1 MKPKR
6 VYNIGVEIIY
16 YSIIKLRL
24 FLMRFKNN
32 TKKRDNDD
40 LVVFIFNT
48 PRFTESEVLIKL
60 SLIITSKDFFLFEK
74 VNKR

>member
-1 MKPKR
+1 
-6 VYNIGVEIIY
+6 
-16 YSIIKLRL
+16 
-24 FLMRFKNN
+24 MRFKNN

-40 LVVFIFNT
+40 IVVFIFNT